1 MDTKQ
6 TGIQSKALHWYPGHM
21 AKTKRLIEE
30 NLKLIDVVVEIT
42 DARIPYSGRN
52 PFFNGML
59 RSKPRLI
66 VMNKADMAD
75 RSVTDKWIEYFAAK
89 GIKVIPISCLTG
101 MGVNKIIS
109 EAEALV
115 ADRIKKDAEN
125 GRAHT
130 LKLMMIGIPN
140 VGKSSLIN
148 KLSGKAGT
156 VTGNKPGVTKGKQWI
171 RLKGKSELLDTP
183 GILPQKFS
191 DDEAPK
197 KLAMTGAIK
206 DDIINIELL
215 SYDLIEYL
223 RENYHSM
230 LCERYKI
237 TEDISQMQPYEI
249 LELIGKKRG
258 FVISG
263 GETDT
268 ERAAKMLITELRD
281 CKIGKISL
289 EKPEDINKKSSNDE
303 RTR

>member
-52 PFFNGML
+52 PYFNAML
-59 RSKPRLI
+59 RNKPRLI

-75 RSVTDKWIEYFAAK
+75 KSVTDKWISYFSEK

-109 EAEALV
+109 EAESLV
-115 ADRIKKDAEN
+115 ADKLKKDAEN
-125 GRAHT
+125 GRSRT

-156 VTGNKPGVTKGKQWI
+156 ITGNKPGVTKGKQWI

-191 DDEAPK
+191 DDIAPK

-206 DDIINIELL
+206 DEIINTELL

-223 RENYHSM
+223 KENYHSM

-237 TEDISQMQPYEI
+237 IEDISGMEAYEI

-281 CKIGKISL
+281 CKIGNISL
-289 EKPEDINKKSSNDE
+289 EKPEDIFGGN
-303 RTR
+303 